1 MSSAG
6 PESLLMSQQTAAP
19 SESVS
24 TSRRAWV
31 RYRCAQ
37 PAQLH
42 VPDSYRCQSVTV
54 LDLSR
59 GGVGLLLKTPVERGT
74 LIHLELR
81 DRDDTSYE
89 LTAEVKHVA
98 QEGDGTWR
106 CGCEFAWTLS
116 EAELQVLLR

>member
-1 MSSAG
+1 MTQR
-6 PESLLMSQQTAAP
+6 PEALSPEALA
-19 SESVS
+19 

-31 RYRCAQ
+31 RYRCDQ

-42 VPDSYRCQSVTV
+42 VPDNYRCQSVTI
-54 LDLSR
+54 LDLAR
-59 GGVGLLLKTPVERGT
+59 GGVGLLLKAPMETGT

-81 DRDDTSYE
+81 DRDDTSFE

-98 QEGDGTWR
+98 QQSDGTWR